1 MTSKLLTAMT
11 ASKLASNFEVKA
23 RIAQLFI
30 YPIKSCGAIELKEA
44 LLTDTGLDL
53 DRAWM
58 LVDEAGEFVTQRE
71 LPRMT
76 LIQPLLNTF
85 DMILKAP
92 GMEPLHVPIE
102 EVGAAVSVKVWE
114 DTAKAFDMGDDA
126 ADWFSTFLKKTVR
139 LVRFDPDQTR
149 LSSMKW
155 TNGIEAKNGFD
166 DGFAVLV
173 TSTASLQELN
183 DKLEAAG
190 EQQVTMQRFR
200 PNIVLTG
207 VEAHDEDRLDTL
219 HITTKEGDVQ
229 LKHVKPCVRCS
240 IPTVD
245 PKTGKTNPA
254 VSDTLQ
260 TYRQTPQMDNGVT
273 FGMNAIILKGEG
285 STLRVGQTVGA
296 DYLFG

>member
-1 MTSKLLTAMT
+1 MTSKLLAAVT
-11 ASKLASNFEVKA
+11 ASNFNVKA
-23 RIAQLFI
+23 KIAQLFI

-44 LLTDTGLDL
+44 VLTDTGLDL

-58 LVDEAGEFVTQRE
+58 VVDDAGEFVTQRE

-76 LIQPLLNTF
+76 LIQPLLNTY

-102 EVGAAVSVKVWE
+102 EVGAAVSVKVWD
-114 DTAKAFDMGDDA
+114 DTAKAFDMGDEA

-139 LVRFDPDQTR
+139 LVRFDPEQAR
-149 LSSMKW
+149 LSDLTW
-155 TNGIEAKNGFD
+155 TDGLEAKNGFD
-166 DGFAVLV
+166 DGFAILV
-173 TSTASLQELN
+173 TSAASLKTLN
-183 DKLEAAG
+183 DKLEAAS

-200 PNIVLTG
+200 PNIVLAG
-207 VEAHDEDRLDTL
+207 IEAHDEDRLDTL
-219 HITTKEGDVQ
+219 HIATKEGDVQ
-229 LKHVKPCVRCS
+229 LKHVKPCVRCT

-260 TYRQTPQMDNGVT
+260 TYRQSPQMDNGVT

-285 STLRVGQTVGA
+285 ATLRVGQTVGA

>member
-1 MTSKLLTAMT
+1 MTSKLLAAVT
-11 ASKLASNFEVKA
+11 ASNFDVKA
-23 RIAQLFI
+23 KIAQLFI

-44 LLTDTGLDL
+44 VLTETGLDL

-58 LVDEAGEFVTQRE
+58 LVDEAGDFVTQRE

-76 LIQPLLNTF
+76 LIQPLLNTY
-85 DMILKAP
+85 DLIVKAP
-92 GMEPLHVPIE
+92 GMAPLHVPIYPTE
-102 EVGAAVSVKVWE
+102 EELGADVNVKVWE
-114 DTAKAFDMGDDA
+114 YTAKAFDMGDDA

-139 LVRFDPDQTR
+139 LVRFDPEQAR
-149 LSSMKW
+149 LSDLTW
-155 TNGIEAKNGFD
+155 TDGLEGKNGFD
-166 DGFAVLV
+166 DGFAILV
-173 TSTASLQELN
+173 TSAASLKTLN
-183 DKLEAAG
+183 DKLEAAR
-190 EQQVTMQRFR
+190 EQPVTMQRFR

-219 HITTKEGDVQ
+219 HIATKEGDVQ
-229 LKHVKPCVRCS
+229 LKHVKPCVRCT

-260 TYRQTPQMDNGVT
+260 TYRQNPQMDNGVT

-285 STLRVGQTVGA
+285 ATLRVGQTVGA
-296 DYLFG
+296 NYLFG

>member
-1 MTSKLLTAMT
+1 MTSKLLAAVT
-11 ASKLASNFEVKA
+11 ASNFNVKA
-23 RIAQLFI
+23 KIAQLFI

-58 LVDEAGEFVTQRE
+58 LVDDAGVFVTQRE

-76 LIQPLLNTF
+76 LIQPLLNTY
-85 DMILKAP
+85 DMIVKAP
-92 GMEPLHVPIE
+92 GMAPLHVPIE
-102 EVGAAVSVKVWE
+102 EVGAAVSVKIWA

-126 ADWFSTFLKKTVR
+126 ADWFSTLLKKTVR
-139 LVRFDPDQTR
+139 LVRFDPEQTR
-149 LSSMKW
+149 LSNMKW
-155 TNGIEAKNGFD
+155 TDGIEAKNGFD

-173 TSTASLQELN
+173 TSTASLKELN

-200 PNIVLTG
+200 PNVVLTS

-229 LKHVKPCVRCS
+229 LKPVKPCVRCT

-254 VSDTLQ
+254 ISDILQ
-260 TYRQTPQMDNGVT
+260 TYRQNPQMDNGVT

-285 STLRVGQTVGA
+285 ATLRVGQTVGA
-296 DYLFG
+296 GYLFG